1 MGAPN
6 LACILQVWSNKTH
19 IQTEKSSWIT
29 VLVELSVEETK
40 KFLRFRTYTVNMLY
54 QVRLD
59 VNTIPRYLCE
69 FVLSISM
76 LSIVS
81 TGGFFVGFFFLDNN
95 MYLHFDGLNVRK
107 CDADQSFKEST
118 SPCRL
123 V

>member
-6 LACILQVWSNKTH
+6 LACILQVWSNMTH

-29 VLVELSVEETK
+29 VLVELFVEETK
-40 KFLRFRTYTVNMLY
+40 KFLHFRTYTVNMLY

-69 FVLSISM
+69 FLLSINM

-81 TGGFFVGFFFLDNN
+81 TGDFSLVCFFF
-95 MYLHFDGLNVRK
+95 FG
-107 CDADQSFKEST
+107 
-118 SPCRL
+118 
-123 V
+123 